1 MGNAFYRKNE
11 ADLSP
16 ALAGGIPMLSSIL
29 GMLGKPSGN
38 LLPKL
43 TRFLEQMDPEL
54 IESLFNQFSVNKM
67 GRPICCGMD
76 PVTAIFIL
84 FLVVLLI
91 MGFSI

>member
-54 IESLFNQFSVNKM
+54 IESLVNQLSATM
-67 GRPICCGMD
+67 PGR
-76 PVTAIFIL
+76 
-84 FLVVLLI
+84 
-91 MGFSI
+91 SE